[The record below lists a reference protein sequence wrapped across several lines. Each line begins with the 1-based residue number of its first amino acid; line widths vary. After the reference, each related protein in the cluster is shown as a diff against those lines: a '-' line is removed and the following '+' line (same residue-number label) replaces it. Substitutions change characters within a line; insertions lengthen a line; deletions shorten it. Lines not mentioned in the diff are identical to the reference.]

1 MNPIASNQPLKKN
14 RPCVEIQTL
23 GLFEVKKNHES
34 LVHAAAGSKKLWELY
49 KFMMTHRKRS
59 FTPETLLD
67 SLWSSED
74 YADPRSTLRRQM
86 HRLRQVLGEQDADQQ
101 KECSILYQNGYYK
114 WNPSIDAVIDAE
126 QFEASLKLG
135 DAMQADLPIKALG
148 HYREALSHYQGD
160 YLPECIDQQWVFPV
174 RNHYRRLYLKAV
186 LSTTGILSDQGEFNE
201 IIKTCEKAIGLDV
214 YEEEFHLRMM
224 DALLSMGDRKQ
235 AMEHYEYVT
244 GLYYQE
250 LGLKP
255 SPAMKLI
262 YKQILSSQPQ
272 LDSMEALHAD
282 LDGDGVVE
290 NAYSCSA
297 EIFRSIYE
305 LERRRSE
312 RNGVQAVIGMITME
326 HPVTASYG
334 KQQQRILALQ
344 QHLMHHLRKGDTIT
358 RWNDSQFLVL
368 LPGLNVETIEAVLNR
383 VIQRFP
389 RENPED
395 LTRIHSHCQLILPSQ
410 TEAGGTEKA
419 QRSN

>member
-1 MNPIASNQPLKKN
+1 MNHTAPDQPPKDN
-14 RPCVEIQTL
+14 RPRVEIQTL
-23 GLFEVKKNHES
+23 GLFDVKKNQES

-49 KFMMTHRKRS
+49 KFIVTHRKRS

-74 YADPRSTLRRQM
+74 YSDPRSTLRRQM
-86 HRLRQVLGEQDADQQ
+86 HRLRQVLGEHDADPQM
-101 KECSILYQNGYYK
+101 ECSILYHNGYYR
-114 WNPSIDAVIDAE
+114 WNPNIDAVIDAE

-135 DAMQADLPIKALG
+135 DALQADLPLKALT
-148 HYREALSHYQGD
+148 HYREALTHYQGD
-160 YLPECIDQQWVFPV
+160 YLPECIDQQWVFPA

-186 LSTTGILSDQGEFNE
+186 LSATGLLSDQGEFNE
-201 IIKTCEKAIGLDV
+201 IIKICEKAIELDV

-235 AMEHYEYVT
+235 AMVHYEYVT

-255 SPAMKLI
+255 SPAMKSV

-290 NAYSCSA
+290 NAYLCNA

-326 HPVTASYG
+326 HPITASYG
-334 KQQQRILALQ
+334 KQQQRMIALQ

-368 LPGLNVETIEAVLNR
+368 LPGLSVETIESVLSR

-389 RENPED
+389 RETPED

-410 TEAGGTEKA
+410 NQAANAE
-419 QRSN
+419 

>member
-1 MNPIASNQPLKKN
+1 MTQIAPDQPPTEN
-14 RPCVEIQTL
+14 RSCVEIQTL
-23 GLFEVKKNHES
+23 GLFDVKKNKES

-49 KFMMTHRKRS
+49 KFMVTHRKRS

-74 YADPRSTLRRQM
+74 YSDPRSTLRRQM

-101 KECSILYQNGYYK
+101 TECSILYHNGYYR
-114 WNPSIDAVIDAE
+114 WNPSIDAAIDAE
-126 QFEASLKLG
+126 QFEASLKVGNAL
-135 DAMQADLPIKALG
+135 QADLPLKALS

-160 YLPECIDQQWVFPV
+160 YLPECIDQQWVFPI

-186 LSTTGILSDQGEFNE
+186 LSTTGLLSDQGEFNE
-201 IIKTCEKAIGLDV
+201 IIKICEKAIQLDV

-255 SPAMKLI
+255 SPAMKAI

-290 NAYSCSA
+290 NAYLCSA

-326 HPVTASYG
+326 HPVSASYG

-368 LPGLNVETIEAVLNR
+368 LPGLNVETIESVLHR

-389 RENPED
+389 RETPED
-395 LTRIHSHCQLILPSQ
+395 LTRIHSHCQLILPNQNQ
-410 TEAGGTEKA
+410 TGNAD
-419 QRSN
+419 

>member
-1 MNPIASNQPLKKN
+1 MNHIAPDQPPKDN
-14 RPCVEIQTL
+14 RPRVEIQTL
-23 GLFEVKKNHES
+23 GLFDVKKNHES

-49 KFMMTHRKRS
+49 KFIVTNRKRS

-86 HRLRQVLGEQDADQQ
+86 HRLRQVLGEHDADPQM
-101 KECSILYQNGYYK
+101 ECSILYHNGYYR
-114 WNPSIDAVIDAE
+114 WNPNIDAVIDAE
-126 QFEASLKLG
+126 QFESSLKMG
-135 DAMQADLPIKALG
+135 DALQADLPIKALT

-174 RNHYRRLYLKAV
+174 RNHYRRLYLKTV
-186 LSTTGILSDQGEFNE
+186 LSATGLLSDQGEFNE
-201 IIKTCEKAIGLDV
+201 IIKICEKAIELDV

-235 AMEHYEYVT
+235 AMVHYEYVT

-255 SPAMKLI
+255 SPAMKSI

-290 NAYSCSA
+290 NAYICSA

-326 HPVTASYG
+326 HPISASYG
-334 KQQQRILALQ
+334 KQQQRMLALQ

-368 LPGLNVETIEAVLNR
+368 LPGLNVETIESVLNR

-389 RENPED
+389 RETPED

-410 TEAGGTEKA
+410 NQAASAE
-419 QRSN
+419 

>member
-1 MNPIASNQPLKKN
+1 MQHTLPQWLLP
-14 RPCVEIQTL
+14 VEP
-23 GLFEVKKNHES
+23 N
-34 LVHAAAGSKKLWELY
+34 
-49 KFMMTHRKRS
+49 
-59 FTPETLLD
+59 
-67 SLWSSED
+67 
-74 YADPRSTLRRQM
+74 
-86 HRLRQVLGEQDADQQ
+86 
-101 KECSILYQNGYYK
+101 
-114 WNPSIDAVIDAE
+114 IDAVIDAE
-126 QFEASLKLG
+126 QFEASLKMGEAL
-135 DAMQADLPIKALG
+135 QADLPLKALT
-148 HYREALSHYQGD
+148 HYREALTHYQGD

-186 LSTTGILSDQGEFNE
+186 LSATGLLSDQGEFNE
-201 IIKTCEKAIGLDV
+201 IIKICEKAIELDV

-235 AMEHYEYVT
+235 AMVHYEYVT

-255 SPAMKLI
+255 SPAMKSV
-262 YKQILSSQPQ
+262 YKQILSSRPQ

-290 NAYSCSA
+290 NAYLCSA

-326 HPVTASYG
+326 HPGSASYG
-334 KQQQRILALQ
+334 KQQQRMLSLQ

-368 LPGLNVETIEAVLNR
+368 LPGLSVETIESVLSR

-389 RENPED
+389 RETPED

-410 TEAGGTEKA
+410 NQAASAE
-419 QRSN
+419 

>member
-1 MNPIASNQPLKKN
+1 MKVLNQMAPGHSTN
-14 RPCVEIQTL
+14 NDRPRVEIQML
-23 GLFEVKKNHES
+23 GLFDVKKNHKS

-49 KFMMTHRKRS
+49 KFIVTHRKRS

-67 SLWSSED
+67 SLWPSED
-74 YADPRSTLRRQM
+74 YSDPRSTLRRQM
-86 HRLRQVLGEQDADQQ
+86 HRLRQVLGEHDADPQVA
-101 KECSILYQNGYYK
+101 CSILYQNGYYR
-114 WNPSIDAVIDAE
+114 WNPDIDAVIDAE

-135 DAMQADLPIKALG
+135 DALQADLPLKALH
-148 HYREALSHYQGD
+148 HYRDALSHYQGD

-174 RNHYRRLYLKAV
+174 RNHYRRLYLKTV
-186 LSTTGILSDQGEFNE
+186 LAATGLLSDLGEFNE
-201 IIKTCEKAIGLDV
+201 IIKICEKAIALDV

-235 AMEHYEYVT
+235 AMVHYEYVT

-255 SPAMKLI
+255 SPAMKSI

-290 NAYSCSA
+290 NAYICSA
-297 EIFRSIYE
+297 EVFRSIYE

-334 KQQQRILALQ
+334 KQQQRMLALQ

-368 LPGLNVETIEAVLNR
+368 LPGLNVETIESVLNR

-389 RENPED
+389 RETPED
-395 LTRIHSHCQLILPSQ
+395 LTRIHSHCQLILPNQ
-410 TEAGGTEKA
+410 NQAAHAE
-419 QRSN
+419 